1 MSEVNAEQKPVEIT
15 PNANDK
21 INADKIKYNTNNLE
35 IEKNSFNYE
44 NKPLSPLSQKKF
56 RDEYALNALR
66 KLDMVHPINNY
77 YNNII
82 EPPNTYKVFIRPDG
96 KPDFGNYRH
105 FNNHVDFD
113 PNKYRRPEIYYGFVH
128 DPYVVPHILL
138 GNVRPDKKKE
148 NEDEKIEE
156 NNKIEEKDKEKD
168 KTMKKDSKKTKP
180 KSVNKKGKSNTIK
193 SLDDIMNKY
202 NLKYIEPPPKEKK
215 VEPPPEEQPEEEEE
229 IKDSKDKNKGKKD
242 SANKSKNIKD
252 DKTKNAKTTKK

>member
-1 MSEVNAEQKPVEIT
+1 MSEVNVERKPVEIT
-15 PNANDK
+15 QNANDN

-113 PNKYRRPEIYYGFVH
+113 PNKYRQQ
-128 DPYVVPHILL
+128 
-138 GNVRPDKKKE
+138 
-148 NEDEKIEE
+148 
-156 NNKIEEKDKEKD
+156 
-168 KTMKKDSKKTKP
+168 
-180 KSVNKKGKSNTIK
+180 
-193 SLDDIMNKY
+193 KY
-202 NLKYIEPPPKEKK
+202 LM
-215 VEPPPEEQPEEEEE
+215 
-229 IKDSKDKNKGKKD
+229 DMSM
-242 SANKSKNIKD
+242 
-252 DKTKNAKTTKK
+252 TLM

>member
-1 MSEVNAEQKPVEIT
+1 MADINAEKYSPEIT
-15 PNANDK
+15 KKIDDSNNINKIQYNNDNLK
-21 INADKIKYNTNNLE
+21 IEN
-35 IEKNSFNYE
+35 NSFNYE
-44 NKPLSPLSQKKF
+44 KPLSPLSEKKF

-113 PNKYRRPEIYYGFVH
+113 PQKYRRPEIYYGFVH
-128 DPYVVPHILL
+128 DQYVVPQILL

-148 NEDEKIEE
+148 NEDEKNDEKVKLDEKNKESDKKVIKDTK
-156 NNKIEEKDKEKD
+156 NNKI
-168 KTMKKDSKKTKP
+168 
-180 KSVNKKGKSNTIK
+180 KSGNKKGKANAIK
-193 SLDDIMNKY
+193 SLDDIMNKF

-215 VEPPPEEQPEEEEE
+215 VVPPPEEVPPEEEEE
-229 IKDSKDKNKGKKD
+229 NKDNKDKNKGKKE
-242 SANKSKNIKD
+242 SANKSKNAKD
-252 DKTKNAKTTKK
+252 DKTKNAKPTKK